1 VTNLEESYRRL
12 ARPWTQEQLEACFRD
27 AEHRGADDDGAARE
41 PHTQPVAVLAT
52 AIPPAATLNVAIHTL
67 HLLPRGNASS
77 ASQEQVVNELL
88 QTAAKNAAEAL
99 HRANRTLELDGA
111 AHGYRADEWLGAICD
126 ITAQLFE
133 SAKLE
138 SAPTTLVQAA
148 QDSVSWLSRAV
159 VELDQDSAETAST
172 LAEVVA
178 RLLALWVFATEAPA
192 P

>member
-1 VTNLEESYRRL
+1 MTNLEESYRRL
-12 ARPWTQEQLEACFRD
+12 ARPWTQEQLAACFHD
-27 AEHRGADDDGAARE
+27 AEHRGAEDDGAARE
-41 PHTQPVAVLAT
+41 PQARPVAVLAT
-52 AIPPAATLNVAIHTL
+52 AIPPAATLNVAIHTV

-111 AHGYRADEWLGAICD
+111 AHGYGADEWLGAICD
-126 ITAQLFE
+126 ITAELFE

-138 SAPTTLVQAA
+138 SAPPTLVQAA

-159 VELDQDSAETAST
+159 VELDEDSAETAST
-172 LAEVVA
+172 LAEVLA
-178 RLLALWVFATEAPA
+178 RLLALWVFTTPA
-192 P
+192 PTR